1 MNNQSNEFQKTKE
14 DTTSL
19 ETVRRA
25 FRIPIEEMG
34 NIFLVIRG
42 TKYKVVDISQGGIG
56 IWCEDNSVFTMDE
69 IIENCELH
77 IFDHL
82 FKNLKVRIIHFS
94 PEVEKSLHCGIQWID
109 IDRLS
114 SDQLSE
120 IILKMKDQL
129 FKQDKHS

>member
-1 MNNQSNEFQKTKE
+1 MNIQSNEFQKIKE

-25 FRIPIEEMG
+25 FRVPIEGME

-42 TKYKVVDISQGGIG
+42 TKYKIVDISQGGIG
-56 IWCEDNSVFTMDE
+56 IWREDNSVFTIGE

-82 FKNLKVRIIHFS
+82 FKNLKVNDNLSYWFS
-94 PEVEKSLHCGIQWID
+94 
-109 IDRLS
+109 
-114 SDQLSE
+114 
-120 IILKMKDQL
+120 
-129 FKQDKHS
+129 

>member
-1 MNNQSNEFQKTKE
+1 MNNKSNEFQKNKE
-14 DTTSL
+14 DTTAL
-19 ETVRRA
+19 EIVRRA
-25 FRIPIEEMG
+25 FRVPIEGME

-42 TKYKVVDISQGGIG
+42 TKYKIVDISQGGIG
-56 IWCEDNSVFTMDE
+56 IWREDNSVFTIGE

-82 FKNLKVRIIHFS
+82 FKNLKVKIVHFS
-94 PEVEKSLHCGIQWID
+94 PEEEKSPHCGIQWVD

-114 SDQLSE
+114 SDKLSE

-129 FKQDKHS
+129 LKQDKHS

>member
-1 MNNQSNEFQKTKE
+1 MNNQSNEFQKNKE

-25 FRIPIEEMG
+25 FRVPIEGME
-34 NIFLVIRG
+34 NIFLVIKG

-56 IWCEDNSVFTMDE
+56 IWREDNSVFTISE

-77 IFDHL
+77 IFDNL
-82 FKNLKVRIIHFS
+82 FENLKVRIIHFS
-94 PEVEKSLHCGIQWID
+94 PEEKKSLHCGIQWID

-114 SDQLSE
+114 SDKLSE
-120 IILKMKDQL
+120 IILKMKDKL
-129 FKQDKHS
+129 LKQD

>member
-19 ETVRRA
+19 ETIRRA
-25 FRIPIEEMG
+25 FRIPIEGME
-34 NIFLVIRG
+34 NIFLLVRG
-42 TKYKVVDISQGGIG
+42 TKYKIVDISQGGIG

-69 IIENCELH
+69 IIENSELH

-82 FKNLKVRIIHFS
+82 FKNLKVRIVHFS

-114 SDQLSE
+114 SDKLSE
-120 IILKMKDQL
+120 IILKMKDKL

>member
-1 MNNQSNEFQKTKE
+1 MNIQSNEFQKIKE

-25 FRIPIEEMG
+25 FRVPIEGME
-34 NIFLVIRG
+34 NIFLVIKG
-42 TKYKVVDISQGGIG
+42 TQYKVVDISQGGIG
-56 IWCEDNSVFTMDE
+56 IWREDNFVFTIDE

-82 FKNLKVRIIHFS
+82 FENLKVRIIHFS
-94 PEVEKSLHCGIQWID
+94 PEEEKSLHCGIQWIELV
-109 IDRLS
+109 RQS
-114 SDQLSE
+114 SDKLGE

-129 FKQDKHS
+129 LKQDKHS